1 MISALF
7 KREFAGYFRTPV
19 AYVVLVAF
27 LLATN
32 ALGFFAGRFFDG
44 NVASLEPFFFF
55 HPWLFLFL
63 VPAVGMR
70 LWAEERRSGSLE
82 LLFTLPITPIQAV
95 VAKFLAGWLFLTL
108 AILLTFPLALTV
120 GFLGSPDWGVIAGS
134 YLGSILMAG
143 AYLAITGLMSSLTK
157 SQVIAFVTS
166 VFVCLGLVL
175 IGYSL
180 FSDLLSAIGLP
191 VWLIDAIANFGF
203 IPHFESVTRG
213 LVDLRS
219 LIYFASVMAFALFLT
234 VVALERTSSQSG
246 RKMLSVAL
254 LFAGLVLVNYVTS
267 AFAGRLDLTA
277 EGIFTLSPGTR
288 SLLKKVEEPV
298 NLQFYFSRS
307 SRNLPVR
314 FKNYATRVEE
324 LLRQYARAA
333 GGKVKLTVI
342 DPKPDSKEEEA
353 ATKSG
358 VTGQPLG
365 DGTSIYFGLVA
376 QQADLEKA
384 IAFFS
389 PQRESFLE
397 YDVSQLLYTVQQFNK
412 PKLGLLT
419 ALPLRAPAFAM
430 PGMPQQPG
438 QVVAEEWA
446 RTYEI
451 VEVQPTAT
459 ELPAGLEALAVIQP
473 QNLPEKLLFAIDQFV
488 LAGKPVF
495 VAVDPSSRASRN
507 QSRQMSMMGQ
517 QPNVSSDLPR
527 LLAAWG
533 VTFNPQNV
541 VGDLD
546 LASTVQTQQGTS
558 SFPTWLTLRRENLNR
573 QFVPA
578 SDVKA
583 MILADAGSFTVA
595 KTEGI
600 DATTVIETSTRS
612 GDVNAFLLQFGE
624 QADLSR
630 QVKPDGKKKTLAVL
644 LHGNFKTAFPGGAPK
659 EPAKPKSDKS
669 DPSENPKPET
679 PNPKPESTALA
690 VSAKPGTVFLIADT
704 DWLFDDYSLDP
715 RYRRAGI
722 LVPINDN
729 LTFATNVLDY
739 LGGSNDLI
747 SIRGKGTALRPFEVF
762 RKMEVA
768 AQAQYQERLE
778 TLETRLQDVQR
789 RLSDLLKG
797 QKDTAV
803 LVATPQM
810 QAEIDQ
816 FRAEEVKMRSER
828 REIRH
833 ALREGIERLQN
844 WLIVFN
850 LLTVPACVIVD
861 GVWFFSRRNRR
872 RKTA

>member
-1 MISALF
+1 MIQALF

-27 LLATN
+27 LLATT

-44 NVASLEPFFFF
+44 NTATLEPFFFF

-82 LLFTLPITPIQAV
+82 LLFTLPLTPVQAV

-108 AILLTFPLALTV
+108 AILLTFPLAVTV
-120 GFLGSPDWGVIAGS
+120 GYLGHPDWGVIAGS

-143 AYLAITGLMSSLTK
+143 AYLAISGLMSALTK

-166 VFVCLGLVL
+166 VFVCLGMVL

-180 FSDLLSAIGLP
+180 FSDLLFAIGLP
-191 VWLIDAIANFGF
+191 VSLVDAIANFGF
-203 IPHFESVTRG
+203 IPHFESITRG

-219 LIYFASVMAFALFLT
+219 LIYFASVMALALFLT
-234 VVALERTSSQSG
+234 VVALERTSAQSG
-246 RKMLSVAL
+246 RKTLSVVL
-254 LFAGLVLVNYVTS
+254 LFAALVLVNYVTS
-267 AFAGRLDLTA
+267 AFAGRLELTA
-277 EGIFTLSPGTR
+277 EGSFTLSPGTR

-298 NLQFYFSRS
+298 TLQFYFSRS

-333 GGKVKLTVI
+333 GGKVKLTVV

-365 DGTSIYFGLVA
+365 DGTSIYFGVVA

-397 YDVSQLLYTVQQFNK
+397 YDISQLLYTVQQFNK

-419 ALPLRAPAFAM
+419 ALPLRAPAFSM

-451 VEVQPTAT
+451 VEVQPSAT
-459 ELPAGLEALAVIQP
+459 DLPAGLDALAVVQP

-488 LAGKPVF
+488 LSGKPVF
-495 VAVDPSSRASRN
+495 VAVDPSSRASRS

-533 VTFNPQNV
+533 VSFNPQMV

-558 SFPTWLTLRRENLNR
+558 SFPTWLTLRKENLNR

-583 MILADAGSFTVA
+583 MILADAGSFTIA
-595 KTEGI
+595 KTDGI
-600 DATTVIETSTRS
+600 EATTVIETSTRS
-612 GDVNAFLLQFGE
+612 GNVNAFLLQFGE

-630 QVKPDGKKKTLAVL
+630 QVKPDGKKKVLAVL
-644 LHGNFKTAFPGGAPK
+644 LHGTFKTAFPEGAPK
-659 EPAKPKSDKS
+659 DA
-669 DPSENPKPET
+669 PKPT
-679 PNPKPESTALA
+679 APKPDASAVALA
-690 VSAKPGTVFLIADT
+690 KAETASAPALTVSAKPGSVFLIADT

-729 LTFATNVLDY
+729 LAFATNVLDY

-762 RKMEVA
+762 HKMEVA

-778 TLETRLQDVQR
+778 TLETRLQEVQR

-803 LVATPQM
+803 LVATPEM
-810 QAEIDQ
+810 QNEIDK
-816 FRAEEVKMRSER
+816 FRAEEVQMRSER

-833 ALREGIERLQN
+833 ALREGIEALQN

-850 LLTVPACVIVD
+850 LLTVPLCVIAD
-861 GVWFFSRRNRR
+861 GVWFFTRRNRR
-872 RKTA
+872 RKAA